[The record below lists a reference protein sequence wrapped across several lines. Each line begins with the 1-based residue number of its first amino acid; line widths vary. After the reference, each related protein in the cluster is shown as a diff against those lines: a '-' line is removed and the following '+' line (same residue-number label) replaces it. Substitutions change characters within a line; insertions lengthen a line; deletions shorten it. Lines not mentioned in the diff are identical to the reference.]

1 MKVRSSV
8 SFESGTKPVL
18 TIREEFETAGF
29 ENANKTALFR
39 AFKKYPKAKPES
51 VVVVIENLDAAT
63 SPKV

>member
-1 MKVRSSV
+1 MKVRTSV

-18 TIREEFETAGF
+18 TIIEEFESPDF
-29 ENANKTALFR
+29 ESANKTGLFR

-51 VVVVIENLDAAT
+51 VVVVVENLDAAT